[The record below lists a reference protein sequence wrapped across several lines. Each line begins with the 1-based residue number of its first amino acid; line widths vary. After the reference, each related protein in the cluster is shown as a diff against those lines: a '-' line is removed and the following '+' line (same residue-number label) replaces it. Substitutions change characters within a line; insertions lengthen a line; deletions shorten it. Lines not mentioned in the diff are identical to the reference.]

1 MNLGASDQVNGVLGK
16 LTQFIQTRIIPR
28 EADYDAQLAI
38 DRWQVPAVMNELQQA
53 AREQG
58 LFNLFITKDEQTFS
72 QIDYAYLAEQM
83 GRSEIAAEVFNCAM
97 PDSGNMEILARFGTE
112 QQRIEYLIPLLR
124 GEVKSGFAMTEP
136 AVASSDATNIT
147 SQATLAADQW
157 TITGEKT
164 WISGAGHPNFAFLLV
179 MCVTE
184 PSGPPEKRQSLFLVP
199 MDAPG
204 VKISRMLPV
213 FGYDNAPHGYAQIS
227 FNPVV
232 VPASSLI
239 GERGQGFEIAQDRMG
254 TGRIHQCMRSIGAAE
269 RALELMTQRA
279 STRFAFGKPLS
290 ELGGNIDLIANSRTE
305 IELSRLLALRA
316 AWALQHNGLEG
327 ALSEIAQM
335 KVMVPNAALNVIDR
349 AIQMHGGT
357 GVSAD
362 TPLAG
367 MWAAHRALRLSDGPD
382 EVHRELIA
390 RVEMGEVSNTYV

>member
-1 MNLGASDQVNGVLGK
+1 MNLGASDRVNGVLKK
-16 LTQFIQTRIIPR
+16 LKAFIETLIIP
-28 EADYDAQLAI
+28 EESLYADQLAA
-38 DRWQVPAVMNELQQA
+38 DRWRVPAVMQELQQA
-53 AREQG
+53 ARQQG
-58 LFNLFITKDEQTFS
+58 LFNLFMTKDEQTFS

-97 PDSGNMEILARFGTE
+97 PDSGNMEILARFGSE
-112 QQRIEYLIPLLR
+112 QQRIEFLMPLL
-124 GEVKSGFAMTEP
+124 GGQIKSGFAMTEP
-136 AVASSDATNIT
+136 AVASSDATNIA
-147 SQATLAADQW
+147 SRAALNAGQW

-164 WISGAGHPNFAFLLV
+164 WISGAGHPHFDFLLV

-184 PSGPPEKRQSLFLVP
+184 PDGPPERRQSLFLVP
-199 MDAPG
+199 MKTPG
-204 VKISRMLPV
+204 VSISRMLPV
-213 FGYDNAPHGYAQIS
+213 FGYDNAPHGYAQIG
-227 FNPVV
+227 FQNVT
-232 VPASSLI
+232 VPESALV

-269 RALELMTQRA
+269 RALDLMTERA
-279 STRFAFGKPLS
+279 KSRYAFGKPLS

-316 AWALQHNGLEG
+316 AWSLQHHGLEG

-367 MWAAHRALRLSDGPD
+367 MWAAHRALRLADGPD

-390 RVEMGEVSNTYV
+390 RFEMGEISSTYV